1 MFWEILQTPVVPSK
15 QQKTEVAALPSTDY
29 LNTSSVRGKAQIS
42 SRPQKQTS
50 GPTPRGWGWRWHHR
64 GETHTCKRITW
75 CQESGVG
82 GSQTHKDVHAC
93 TRPHIHRYAW
103 VTVITPCMRKHT
115 QKILNYTPTSQTHTH
130 SSFPSTFA
138 RNTISPFFSVCGQ
151 PVRRKCQINEL
162 KHEEET
168 FQTKQMETVSYYYT
182 TPRNTAAT
190 AACGY

>member
-29 LNTSSVRGKAQIS
+29 LNTSSVRGKAQRS
-42 SRPQKQTS
+42 APGHKSRPQAPPPE
-50 GPTPRGWGWRWHHR
+50 G
-64 GETHTCKRITW
+64 
-75 CQESGVG
+75 GVG
-82 GSQTHKDVHAC
+82 GDITGEKPIHVGASHDVKSQVWAVHRHTKTYMHVHA
-93 TRPHIHRYAW
+93 HIHRYAW
-103 VTVITPCMRKHT
+103 VTVITPCMKKHT
-115 QKILNYTPTSQTHTH
+115 QKILIYTPTSQTHTH

-168 FQTKQMETVSYYYT
+168 FQTQQMETVSYYYT